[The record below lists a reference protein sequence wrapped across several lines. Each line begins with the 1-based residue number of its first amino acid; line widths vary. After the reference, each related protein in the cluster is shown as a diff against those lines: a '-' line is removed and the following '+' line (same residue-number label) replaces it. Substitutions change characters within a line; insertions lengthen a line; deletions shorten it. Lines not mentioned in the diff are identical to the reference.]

1 MTCVGKLYS
10 ALSSLNRECSDGLHY
25 MHNNM
30 LGVRY
35 DELQAVPENQRRAR
49 DQILVLIHEKV
60 QKYHKE
66 IETFTKE
73 QDGFRLVVGK
83 KNP

>member
-1 MTCVGKLYS
+1 MYS
-10 ALSSLNRECSDGLHY
+10 ELSSLNRECGDGLHY
-25 MHNNM
+25 NNNM

-73 QDGFRLVVGK
+73 QDGFRLVVGN
-83 KNP
+83 KNA